1 VKIGDREDEKDT
13 RGKNSH
19 CNSVQGHVPKNSNSL
34 SNPLLPI
41 PSLLMGYTLTL
52 QRRLHQSPSES
63 PPSQYQRQLYR
74 IITKQ
79 TCLFTPLSS
88 HTHTDTHICTYT
100 THMQIHTTHSTQ
112 IHTHPIHPTLTR
124 WEIKISLKSLE
135 IFLVYDK

>member
-1 VKIGDREDEKDT
+1 MKKIQEV
-13 RGKNSH
+13 KNSH

-52 QRRLHQSPSES
+52 QRRLHQSPLES

-88 HTHTDTHICTYT
+88 HTHRHTYMHIYNTHAHTQPTQHTAHTHTHKTHTHIHNTHTHTHTLTHTDINTQLNTYT
-100 THMQIHTTHSTQ
+100 HM
-112 IHTHPIHPTLTR
+112 
-124 WEIKISLKSLE
+124 
-135 IFLVYDK
+135 